1 MAMSRLSF
9 ASIVCAIMLGLTPAK
24 GDTNSVQ
31 GQITGSDGKPVAHA
45 EVQAERTDAAGK
57 RIVTKTDA
65 NGYYK
70 FAALPAGKYSITV
83 VTDSGAAPAAGA
95 SATISGSDGQP
106 IRRFISAMP
115 YQVKADFRGG
125 KRANVRSQYV
135 WKPGETGSHIAGRW
149 VKVSELKD
157 PSADP
162 IQKLPNTDMS
172 IVPAARVISLR

>member
-1 MAMSRLSF
+1 MSRLSV
-9 ASIVCAIMLGLTPAK
+9 ASIVCAAMLGLAPAK

-31 GQITGSDGKPVAHA
+31 GQITGSDGKPVAHVTVRA
-45 EVQAERTDAAGK
+45 DRTDAVGK
-57 RIVTKTDA
+57 QMVTKTDA
-65 NGYYK
+65 NGYYQ
-70 FAALPAGKYSITV
+70 FASLPAGKYSISV
-83 VTDSGAAPAAGA
+83 VTEAGSSVQAAGA
-95 SATISGSDGQP
+95 TATISGSDGQP

-115 YQVKADFRGG
+115 YQVKADFRGS

-172 IVPAARVISLR
+172 TVPGLRVNSLR

>member
-1 MAMSRLSF
+1 MAMSRLSVG
-9 ASIVCAIMLGLTPAK
+9 SIVCGVMLGLTPVK

-31 GQITGSDGKPVAHA
+31 GLITGADGKPVPHA
-45 EVQAERTDAAGK
+45 EVRADRTDAPGK
-57 RIVTKTDA
+57 RVVTKTDA
-65 NGYYK
+65 NGNYK

-83 VTDSGAAPAAGA
+83 VTEGGGP
-95 SATISGSDGQP
+95 SATGATATVSSTDGQP

-115 YQVKADFRGG
+115 YQVKADFRGRV
-125 KRANVRSQYV
+125 RANPRSQYV

-162 IQKLPNTDMS
+162 LQKLPNTDMS
-172 IVPAARVISLR
+172 TVPSLRINSLK

>member
-1 MAMSRLSF
+1 
-9 ASIVCAIMLGLTPAK
+9 MLGLTPAK

-31 GQITGSDGKPVAHA
+31 GQITGDDGKPVAHVD
-45 EVQAERTDAAGK
+45 VQAQRTDAAGK

-70 FAALPAGKYSITV
+70 FAALPAGKYSISV
-83 VTDSGAAPAAGA
+83 VTEAGSGVRATGA
-95 SATISGSDGQP
+95 TATISSADGQP

-115 YQVKADFRGG
+115 YQVKADFRGT

-157 PSADP
+157 PSANP
-162 IQKLPNTDMS
+162 IQTLPNTDMS
-172 IVPAARVISLR
+172 TVPSLRVISLR

>member
-1 MAMSRLSF
+1 M
-9 ASIVCAIMLGLTPAK
+9 T
-24 GDTNSVQ
+24 T
-31 GQITGSDGKPVAHA
+31 T
-45 EVQAERTDAAGK
+45 
-57 RIVTKTDA
+57 TDA

-70 FAALPAGKYSITV
+70 FASLPSGKYSISVETEAG
-83 VTDSGAAPAAGA
+83 SGVRAAAAT
-95 SATISGSDGQP
+95 ATISSDGQP

-115 YQVKADFRGG
+115 YQVKADFRGT

-162 IQKLPNTDMS
+162 VQKLPNSDMTT
-172 IVPAARVISLR
+172 VPSLRVNSLR